1 MKLKLK
7 NTPEQVELI
16 AALGSR
22 DQTVSREAQEAFA
35 AFVGPVLQQVIK
47 QASTAGLIYSDM
59 VYDED
64 DSPSIPLDLWY
75 DDAAGYIQ
83 VWSQH
88 MAGGL
93 PTSVVEGV
101 KEIKIAT
108 YRLDTGVT
116 WKKQYARKHRLDV
129 VSKALER
136 MAQEVLVKQERNAW
150 AVILKALGEAQSVSS
165 SLAGTALSAGKNG
178 GHVMASYESNT
189 GAGGTFLPHDVNRMM
204 TFMRRLN
211 ESFANGTPDPNNGG
225 WGLTDLFVS
234 PEIMELVR
242 TFAWEPVSAVRG
254 SGASAMGLP
263 ESARESVWR
272 SAGMNEIYGIT
283 LHELM
288 ELGKN
293 QKYNVLFDDFKQAGI
308 AHHSTDDGTQGENF
322 SSANNELLVGLDLSK
337 ESFVRPVA
345 QQGDHVFGS
354 GSASTF
360 TVLPDDQYLVRSDK
374 VGFFGFMEEGRVCI
388 DARAIMGLVV

>member
-47 QASTAGLIYSDM
+47 QASTAGMIYSDM

-75 DDAAGYIQ
+75 DEAAGYIQ

-136 MAQEVLVKQERNAW
+136 MAQEVLVKQ
-150 AVILKALGEAQSVSS
+150 
-165 SLAGTALSAGKNG
+165 
-178 GHVMASYESNT
+178 
-189 GAGGTFLPHDVNRMM
+189 
-204 TFMRRLN
+204 
-211 ESFANGTPDPNNGG
+211 
-225 WGLTDLFVS
+225 
-234 PEIMELVR
+234 
-242 TFAWEPVSAVRG
+242 
-254 SGASAMGLP
+254 
-263 ESARESVWR
+263 
-272 SAGMNEIYGIT
+272 
-283 LHELM
+283 
-288 ELGKN
+288 
-293 QKYNVLFDDFKQAGI
+293 
-308 AHHSTDDGTQGENF
+308 
-322 SSANNELLVGLDLSK
+322 
-337 ESFVRPVA
+337 
-345 QQGDHVFGS
+345 
-354 GSASTF
+354 
-360 TVLPDDQYLVRSDK
+360 
-374 VGFFGFMEEGRVCI
+374 
-388 DARAIMGLVV
+388 